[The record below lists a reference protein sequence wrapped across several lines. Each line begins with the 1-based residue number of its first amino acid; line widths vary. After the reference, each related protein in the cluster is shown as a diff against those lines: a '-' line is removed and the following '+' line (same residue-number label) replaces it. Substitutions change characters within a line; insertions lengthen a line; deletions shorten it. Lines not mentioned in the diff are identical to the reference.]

1 MPKRSTRD
9 KIRFQLDKA
18 AFTLGRPLE
27 HLREADIL
35 ANGRQPILSDTLSP
49 IVASIDAIQKVILK
63 LRESV

>member
-27 HLREADIL
+27 HLQEADTL
-35 ANGRQPILSDTLSP
+35 ADGRQPILSEALGP
-49 IVASIDAIQKVILK
+49 IVVSIDAIQKAILK